1 MEVTTMSPPP
11 ASPTE
16 GDNLCETDVTTVA
29 MHSVTLLI
37 CLCGLAGNGAV
48 IGLLNLK
55 NCNSGIFDLAVSDF
69 LFLLFTVLS
78 ALLFLVEEV
87 SCSHIMPMLYL
98 SFLFRMSVVSYYW
111 GLFRLIRS
119 ITVLYMRNLFQL
131 CCPYNLPE
139 RTWLVVGSVQSC
151 AFFAL
156 FAVIP
161 AVTFLCPSH
170 EQQHCRAPLI
180 SVYTLILLFFV
191 APVVIS
197 STIDFINTKWG
208 SQQQQPKRR
217 DIVIVLTVLFT
228 LLLSICHFLQQLGYI
243 AVSSQVVFLLT
254 CINSSIKP
262 FIYFVAGRCWRPC
275 SMGSCWRL
283 CTVGSLRLYLQ
294 RVFEEPKE
302 KADQS
307 HEALRDTGTSAC

>member
-1 MEVTTMSPPP
+1 MEGTTVFPSPV
-11 ASPTE
+11 SPTE
-16 GDNLCETDVTTVA
+16 GDYLCETDATNVA

-78 ALLFLVEEV
+78 ALLFLVEDM
-87 SCSHIMPMLYL
+87 SCTHIMPMLHL

-119 ITVLYMRNLFQL
+119 ITVLYVRNLFQL
-131 CCPYNLPE
+131 CCPYDLPE
-139 RTWLVVGSVQSC
+139 RMWLVVGSVQSC

-170 EQQHCRAPLI
+170 EQEHCRAPLI
-180 SVYTLILLFFV
+180 SMYAIILLFFV

-197 STIDFINTKWG
+197 STIDLIKAKWG

-217 DIVIVLTVLFT
+217 DIVIILT
-228 LLLSICHFLQQLGYI
+228 LLLPPLRSLCHFLQQLGYI

-262 FIYFVAGRCWRPC
+262 FIYFLAGRCMRPC
-275 SMGSCWRL
+275 SRTSRWRL
-283 CTVGSLRLYLQ
+283 CTVGSLRLSLQ
-294 RVFEEPKE
+294 RVFEEQKE
-302 KADQS
+302 KTDHS
-307 HEALRDTGTSAC
+307 DDDTRDTGF